1 MEPPDG
7 KLPARQYPGNICFK
21 MGNYQMVEETFK
33 AALKRNPKKNQL
45 QKRVPAR
52 NPP

>member
-1 MEPPDG
+1 MEPPDW
-7 KLPARQYPGNICFK
+7 KLTARQYPGNIYFK
-21 MGNYQMVEETFK
+21 MGNYQMAEEAFK
-33 AALKRNPKKNQL
+33 AALKRNRKKNQL